1 MRLKNM
7 PFQCLLYN
15 KEDHVTWITMNRPQS
30 LNALNRGLWHELHQ
44 ALEMAEKDEDTAV
57 IVITGAGRAFS
68 AGDDIKDVASLQNSS
83 QIKDFFQNYA
93 APTVMKIVQL
103 SKPVIAAVNG
113 PAYGGGCEIAMLCDL
128 VIASEDAVFA
138 VPEARIGALPP
149 IASAIGAY
157 LIGKLNAS
165 MLMLTGEPI
174 TAKEAKSIG
183 MVNKVVPTEELKNT
197 VREVANKIM
206 LSAPTSIA
214 TIKKIMNRQFQLR
227 DLERSVEEL
236 LTLFEIGE
244 AREGHDA
251 FIKKRP
257 PKWAST
263 G

>member
-1 MRLKNM
+1 
-7 PFQCLLYN
+7 
-15 KEDHVTWITMNRPQS
+15 MNRPQS
-30 LNALNRGLWHELHQ
+30 LNALNRDLWRELHQ
-44 ALEMAEKDEDTAV
+44 ALEMAEKDEGANV

-68 AGDDIKDVASLQNSS
+68 AGDDIKDVASLQDSS
-83 QIKDFFQNYA
+83 EIKDFFQNYA

-165 MLMLTGEPI
+165 MLILTGEPI
-174 TAKEAKSIG
+174 TAKAAKSIG

-206 LSAPTSIA
+206 LSAPTSITA
-214 TIKKIMNRQFQLR
+214 IKKIMNRQFQLR

-236 LTLFEIGE
+236 ITLFEIGE